1 MPCVVLKLNFPLT
14 QVDFFSCTAVGHVR
28 KLHFQQMRE
37 RSKRQSHGATNNGF
51 DRFPGN
57 DHSLYDP
64 LSSPSL
70 TQVQQQ
76 ATSTLNQK
84 PLSLADM
91 VDLTNPSEPDTP
103 IDYLTPPNPT
113 FQNFPPVQNNGPFPA
128 SSNNLNSPHPPF
140 QNSFAPPQQATFSN
154 SNPTVSSVNPSHSI
168 SITNPT
174 SFPTPSSGFSDQNSN
189 FVTPPTNF
197 VTPQSREISN
207 NFGSFLP
214 NEHQV
219 TSNSAQISANPSQG
233 KWDLGFDPSEILNP
247 PLYDPAPSPGPG
259 IGDYETLTLNSFPR
273 RPVSP
278 ITTSASSNTPVLAL
292 NPAHSQFTIHGSL
305 RANEHGQSIIWG
317 TFKPAPFS
325 NVPATASNDH
335 LRFSA
340 PPQPPTQDNYT
351 PFSDSY
357 LPQGTATDSFIPHPE
372 EPFSSSFRRRQS
384 QQDEDDEDSEDET
397 SYDKPPPAQVKGP
410 VYSFV
415 KTFKNGSFK
424 WGVRQGAFN
433 KR

>member
-1 MPCVVLKLNFPLT
+1 MRSTKTKLPTNFSNL
-14 QVDFFSCTAVGHVR
+14 FSCTGVGHVR

-51 DRFPGN
+51 DRFPGP
-57 DHSLYDP
+57 DHSFYDP
-64 LSSPSL
+64 LSTPSF
-70 TQVQQQ
+70 TQAQQQ
-76 ATSTLNQK
+76 LPPPTLNQK

-103 IDYLTPPNPT
+103 IDYLTPPSST
-113 FQNFPPVQNNGPFPA
+113 FQNFPPVQNNGPFTTTP
-128 SSNNLNSPHPPF
+128 NNVNSVQPPF
-140 QNSFAPPQQATFSN
+140 QNSFPPPQQAAFSN
-154 SNPTVSSVNPSHSI
+154 INPTVSSVNSLPL

-174 SFPTPSSGFSDQNSN
+174 SGPGFSDQNSN
-189 FVTPPTNF
+189 FVTPATNF

-207 NFGSFLP
+207 NFGNFVP

-219 TSNSAQISANPSQG
+219 SSNTAQIGASPSQG
-233 KWDLGFDPSEILNP
+233 KWDLGFDASEILNP
-247 PLYDPAPSPGPG
+247 PLYDAVPSPGPG
-259 IGDYETLTLNSFPR
+259 VGDYETLTLNSFSR
-273 RPVSP
+273 RPVPPSP
-278 ITTSASSNTPVLAL
+278 ITSSASSNTPVLAL

-317 TFKPAPFS
+317 TFKPAPFT
-325 NVPATASNDH
+325 NVPAAASNDH
-335 LRFSA
+335 LRFSS
-340 PPQPPTQDNYT
+340 PPQQPVQENYT

-357 LPQGTATDSFIPHPE
+357 LPQGTATDSFIPHPDE
-372 EPFSSSFRRRQS
+372 TFSSSFRRRQS
-384 QQDEDDEDSEDET
+384 QSDNDDDDEDSDDET
-397 SYDKPPPAQVKGP
+397 NDHKPRPAQVKGP